1 MEVIS
6 INRKPSG
13 WKHERQLDRQHESRI
28 QVSRDDVHKGSLIL
42 VNQENPVKQIVPSLR
57 SLPAGIRQ
65 ASHVEEQRIMLDK
78 MCIQPL
84 SALLEACQGE
94 DDIAAV
100 SGYRSREAQAKI
112 YAASLEESGAAF
124 TARYVAIPGA
134 SEHQTGLAVDVGLC
148 KGDIDYIRP
157 LFPDDGASR
166 RFKALAAEY
175 GFIQRYEESKEGI
188 TGIACEPWHYRYVG
202 YPHSMLMKQLDL
214 CLEEYTAY
222 IQSFSYHHEHLYVEA
237 PSAFAQIYYV
247 EAEEQVTTVPI
258 ISGDSYQLSGNNQ
271 NGFVVT
277 VFHRKGDGSCE

>member
-1 MEVIS
+1 MEAIS
-6 INRKPSG
+6 ISRKPSG
-13 WKHERQLDRQHESRI
+13 RKHERQHECRI
-28 QVSRDDVHKGSLIL
+28 QVNREDVHKGCLIL

-57 SLPAGIRQ
+57 SLPASIRK
-65 ASHVEEQRIMLDK
+65 ASHVQEQRIMLDK

-84 SALLEACQGE
+84 SALLEACQAA

-112 YAASLEESGAAF
+112 YAASLEENGAAF
-124 TARYVAIPGA
+124 TSRYVAIPGA

-148 KGDIDYIRP
+148 MGDIDYICP
-157 LFPDDGASR
+157 TFPDDGASG

-175 GFIQRYEESKEGI
+175 GFIQRYEESKEAI

-222 IQSFSYHHEHLYVEA
+222 MKSFSYHKEHLYVEGR
-237 PSAFAQIYYV
+237 SAFAEIYYV

-258 ISGDSYQLSGNNQ
+258 IRGDSYQLSGNNQ
-271 NGFVVT
+271 DGFVVT
-277 VFHRKGDGSCE
+277 VFHQKGDGSCE